1 MTWEQV
7 VFELVKLAIQAA
19 GAIFVARL
27 AVRWALN
34 RYKEEKT
41 WERQLTA
48 YADVIAALGD
58 MRLIVGKWSDEIEG
72 GTNYTDEYK
81 KMHQDRYRAAK
92 RKFEEALA
100 VASLILPKDTHSLLH
115 KLDMDIEKITYED
128 IWDAYNQEYSLIDD
142 ALAELTAQGR
152 DALGFTKLRNG
163 KAKGKN
169 ANATPVETSANP
181 TILYR
186 MRLLMY
192 PPNP

>member
-48 YADVIAALGD
+48 YADVLAALGE
-58 MRLIVGKWSDEIEG
+58 MRLINGKWADEVEG
-72 GTNYTDEYK
+72 GASYTPEYK
-81 KMHQDRYRAAK
+81 QMHQERYRAAR
-92 RKFEEALA
+92 RKFDEALA
-100 VASLILPKDTHSLLH
+100 VASLVLPKPTNVLLH
-115 KLDMDIEKITYED
+115 KLDRNLAGVTYED

-169 ANATPVETSANP
+169 ASVTPVETSANP
-181 TILYR
+181 TI
-186 MRLLMY
+186 
-192 PPNP
+192 

>member
-7 VFELVKLAIQAA
+7 GFDVAKLAIQLV
-19 GAIFVARL
+19 GAIIVARL
-27 AVRWALN
+27 AVGWALN

-58 MRLIVGKWSDEIEG
+58 MRLIVGKWADEMEG
-72 GTNYTDEYK
+72 VADYTDEYK
-81 KMHQDRYRAAK
+81 KLHQERYRAAK

-100 VASLILPKDTHSLLH
+100 VASLILPRDTHSLLH
-115 KLDMDIEKITYED
+115 RLDINIERISCED

-163 KAKGKN
+163 KVKGKT
-169 ANATPVETSANP
+169 ASATATKTGENTSV
-181 TILYR
+181 
-186 MRLLMY
+186 
-192 PPNP
+192 